1 MVKLLVQ
8 VVEQQDLLVV
18 LDFLELVVKV
28 PMV

>member
-1 MVKLLVQ
+1 MVKLQVQ
-8 VVEQQDLLVV
+8 VVEQQDMLVV